1 MSKEVW
7 AAVDQFFAP
16 ILGADA
22 ALDAALAA
30 SEAAGLPPIQVT
42 PHQGKLLH
50 LLTRITGA
58 RRVLEI
64 GTLGAYST
72 IWIARALPSGGS
84 IVTLEGDP
92 KHAEVARANLER
104 AGVAALV
111 DLRLGNAHDTLP
123 KLAAESNAPFDLVFI
138 DADKKSI
145 PEYFAWA
152 LDHTRRGGVI
162 IVDNVVRGGEVANP
176 DTTDPDV
183 KGVQRFAAQLA
194 AEPRASGALVQTVG
208 AKSYDGF
215 ALVLV
220 QG

>member
-1 MSKEVW
+1 MTKEVW

-22 ALDAALAA
+22 ALDDALAA

-84 IVTLEGDP
+84 IVTLEADP

-104 AGVAALV
+104 AGVSALV
-111 DLRLGNAHDTLP
+111 DLRLGDALDSLRTL
-123 KLAAESNAPFDLVFI
+123 AEESRDPFDLVFI

-145 PEYFAWA
+145 PEYFQWA
-152 LDHTRRGGVI
+152 LKLSRVGTLI
-162 IVDNVVRGGEVANP
+162 IVDNVIRAGAVVDADSTDADVQGVRRFNEMVA
-176 DTTDPDV
+176 
-183 KGVQRFAAQLA
+183 R
-194 AEPRASGALVQTVG
+194 EPRVIVTTLQTVG
-208 AKSYDGF
+208 SKGYDGLAF
-215 ALVLV
+215 VLV
-220 QG
+220 TA